1 MTKNDGRLELTWYNK
16 SKSLYYDPTKKE
28 YLWVDKKDPR
38 VSEPRI
44 LLEKESYG
52 DKDAENILIKGDN
65 LLALKALLQD
75 YQNSVKLVYIDPPF
89 NTGQAFEHYD
99 DGLEHSIWLTM
110 MRDRLELLKKLLK
123 QDGVIWVHV
132 DDSESHYCRVLLDEI
147 FGRKNYLS
155 QVAYERSGSAGIG
168 QGGRFLVNTH
178 ELILAY
184 AKDISRFTAGG
195 QQTLAQVPLEKKVM
209 VRYKHI
215 LENEGK
221 KTLVKEFLSKS
232 NGEKVKIYKHNDYKI
247 TSISLRDFENR
258 EAEILGDYIENFPM
272 IFRTTNPQKENSFQR
287 ELISGM
293 DKQLYSVEYTPSR
306 GKNQGNFVTNYYYN
320 QELFAWLK
328 DSASIIDG
336 KVVKQN
342 KMTDFWQHAEIPK
355 ADLANE
361 GSVDFRRGK
370 KPETLIKRIIDL
382 STSEGDFVLDSF
394 AGSGTTGAVAHKM
407 KRKWIM
413 VEIGDHAET
422 HIIPRLKKVISGED
436 QSGISKE
443 ISWKGGG
450 GFKYFELGD
459 SLFVEDDDLR
469 LTVLNPKVYNGALI
483 RAVLKVEGFR
493 FLHPDNGL
501 HGISGKTIAHVTE
514 QYLNQEYVEAVLREI
529 GNAADFLIIYAKTI
543 SSKIKLPDN
552 VEVRKIPDVLL
563 RKFKV

>member
-1 MTKNDGRLELTWYNK
+1 MTKNDHKLELTWYNK
-16 SKSLYYDPTKKE
+16 NKSLYYDPDKKE

-44 LLEKESYG
+44 FLEKARYG
-52 DKDAENILIKGDN
+52 DKDSENLLIKGDN
-65 LLALKALLQD
+65 LLALKALLQNH
-75 YQNSVKLVYIDPPF
+75 QNTIKLVYIDPPF

-110 MRDRLELLKKLLK
+110 MRDRLDLLKRLLK
-123 QDGVIWVHV
+123 PEGVIWVHV
-132 DDSESHYCRVLLDEI
+132 DDSESHYCRTLMDEI
-147 FGRKNYLS
+147 FGRKNYLA

-184 AKDISRFTAGG
+184 AKDITRFSGSKQA
-195 QQTLAQVPLEKKVM
+195 LAQLPLEKKVM
-209 VRYKHI
+209 VRYKHV
-215 LENEGK
+215 LEDEGE

-232 NGEKVKIYKHNDYKI
+232 NGEKVRIYKHSDYKI
-247 TSISLRDFENR
+247 TSISLKDFVDR
-258 EAEILGDYIENFPM
+258 ESEILEQYLQNFSK
-272 IFRTTNPQKENSFQR
+272 IFRTTNPQKENSFQH

-306 GKNQGNFVTNYYYN
+306 GKNRGKWVTNYYN
-320 QELFAWLK
+320 NREIFAWLK

-336 KVVKQN
+336 KIVKQN
-342 KMTDFWQHAEIPK
+342 KMTDFWQHGEIPK

-361 GSVDFRRGK
+361 GAVDFKRGK

-382 STSEGDFVLDSF
+382 STSKNDWVLDSF

-407 KRKWIM
+407 GRKWIM

-422 HIIPRLKKVISGED
+422 HIIPRLKRVISGED

-443 ISWKGGG
+443 VGWKGEG

-469 LTVLNPKVYNGALI
+469 LTVLNPKIYNGALI
-483 RAVLKVEGFR
+483 KAVLKVEGFR
-493 FLHPDNGL
+493 LLHPDNAL
-501 HGISGKTIAHVTE
+501 HGISGRTIAHVTE
-514 QYLNQEYVEAVLREI
+514 QYLNQEYVEALLREV
-529 GNAADFLIIYAKTI
+529 GDAADYLIIYAKTI

-552 VEVRKIPDVLL
+552 VEIRKIPDVLL